1 MKLRRGFVSNSSTS
15 SFLLIGVQIKPEIII
30 NNNYDEDGY
39 EENLKIQELIDIP
52 IKNAQYSDSDDES
65 LMVWSGAPC
74 YKKGYGW
81 YIGYS
86 LGDADDYYMPHD
98 EDQIHITFEKMKS
111 IYPKIK
117 HLTNDDI
124 PRLHVWK
131 DRV

>member
-1 MKLRRGFVSNSSTS
+1 MILFGIYNNLDWQNEAWQFCNHH
-15 SFLLIGVQIKPEIII
+15 FDGNLLGLLIG
-30 NNNYDEDGY
+30 EDGDRN
-39 EENLKIQELIDIP
+39 NLDKQ